1 MASKGPREA
10 GSTSTRATSAGEDA
24 RSGAAGRRNS
34 LLVTGAGSGIGLAT
48 ALLAAERGAALILLE
63 QDASALSR
71 AAAKARDLGAPEV
84 AELPVD
90 VSVEADVEQGLE
102 QATASV
108 GLPTSAVCCAGVD
121 LSGPTHEIELETFD
135 RVLAVNL
142 RGTLVACRAVIHR
155 LLDAGEPGAIVCVS
169 SLFAFAIPA
178 GESTPYAASKGGITA
193 LTRSLAVEYAGR
205 GIRVNALV
213 PGPTDT
219 PLMWA
224 NVTDEDRAETWQQVC
239 DEVPLGRI
247 SEPVEQAKAAL
258 WMLSDEAAYMTGS
271 HVTLDGGILAKSS
284 LSV

>member
-1 MASKGPREA
+1 VSSRTRRA
-10 GSTSTRATSAGEDA
+10 GTDLTTEDA
-24 RSGAAGRRNS
+24 DRRTS

-48 ALLAAERGAALILLE
+48 ALLAAERGEALILLE
-63 QDASALSR
+63 RDAPALSQ
-71 AAAKARDLGAPEV
+71 AAARARDLGAHEV
-84 AELPVD
+84 AALHVD
-90 VSVEADVEQGLE
+90 VSIEADVEHGLD

-108 GLPTSAVCCAGVD
+108 GIPTGAVCCAGVD
-121 LSGPTHEIELETFD
+121 MSGPTHEMDLETFD

-142 RGTLVACRAVIHR
+142 RGTLLTCRAVIRR
-155 LLDAGEPGAIVCVS
+155 LLSAGEPGAIVCVS

-224 NVTDEDRAETWQQVC
+224 NVAEEDLAETRGQVC

-247 SEPVEQAKAAL
+247 SEPVEQARAAL